1 MICILNKVDLIPG
14 YPLHININTENDSA
28 VNSYSES
35 FTEYGIS
42 ESEGTSL
49 LRDEESSRNI
59 RIVMV
64 LLGIYY
70 MFGLKFVNLSFDQ
83 T

>member
-14 YPLHININTENDSA
+14 YPLHIKHTKRFCCQFLFKE
-28 VNSYSES
+28 